1 MYNIEKVLK
10 DSFQLDSFRDGQQEI
25 IENILGGT
33 DTLVFMP
40 TGG

>member
-10 DSFQLDSFRDGQQEI
+10 DSFGFESFRDGQQAT
-25 IENILGGT
+25 IESILAGT

>member
-1 MYNIEKVLK
+1 MENLGTVLK
-10 DSFQLDSFRDGQQEI
+10 NTFGLESFRDGQKEV
-25 IENILGGT
+25 IESILDGT